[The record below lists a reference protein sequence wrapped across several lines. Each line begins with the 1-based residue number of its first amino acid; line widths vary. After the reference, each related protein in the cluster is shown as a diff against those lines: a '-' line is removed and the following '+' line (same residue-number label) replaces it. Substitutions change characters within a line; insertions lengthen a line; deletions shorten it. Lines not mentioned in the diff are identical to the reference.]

1 MVTLGI
7 DPGVAATGYALV
19 ESRADQLALRD
30 YGVITTQANQ
40 PLPERLHIL
49 YEGLIRLIARHRP
62 DDAAI
67 EELFFAKNV
76 RSALVVGQARGVA
89 ILAAVNSG
97 VAVSEYSPLQI
108 KQAVST
114 YGRGD
119 KAQVRNMVRMLLN
132 LEFDPQPD
140 HATDAMAA
148 AICHLN
154 HVRLDGA
161 VARAQGEGQ

>member
-7 DPGVAATGYALV
+7 DPGVASTGYALV

-30 YGVITTQANQ
+30 YGVVSTSAKS
-40 PLPERLHIL
+40 PLPERLGIL
-49 YEGLIRLIARHRP
+49 YRELTQLIAAQHP
-62 DDAAI
+62 DDVAI
-67 EELFFAKNV
+67 EELYFARNA
-76 RSALVVGQARGVA
+76 RSALVVGHARGVA

-97 VAVSEYSPLQI
+97 LPVSEYSPLQI

-114 YGRGD
+114 YGRSD

-132 LEFDPQPD
+132 LDFDPEPD

-148 AICHLN
+148 AICHIN
-154 HVRLDGA
+154 HTRW
-161 VARAQGEGQ
+161 ARAVVDADRRAL